1 MTRLFASGCQVG
13 SWCGLS
19 LVWGYS
25 ARIVI
30 ARFFAGCKVFVQA
43 AFLGARRCARRASA
57 CLLGKPETP
66 GAFYRGMRTMAVD
79 GFVLD
84 QMLADGSFLSKMYRC
99 DSDRRHD
106 RNAIMTRSSLG
117 KNSS

>member
-1 MTRLFASGCQVG
+1 
-13 SWCGLS
+13 
-19 LVWGYS
+19 
-25 ARIVI
+25 
-30 ARFFAGCKVFVQA
+30 
-43 AFLGARRCARRASA
+43 
-57 CLLGKPETP
+57 
-66 GAFYRGMRTMAVD
+66 MAVD